1 MKINVI
7 GSGTWGTALAL
18 VGARA
23 NNQVIIYS
31 RDKFI
36 TDDINNEHKNSSY
49 LPSINIPESIKATSN
64 LVEILCSEAIIIS
77 IPAQNLRQICIEL
90 KELGLNPNVILII
103 CSKGIEQNSLKLMS
117 EVVAEIL
124 PLNKIAILSGPNFA
138 QQVADDLPAI
148 TSIAANDINLSTM
161 LANNLKNINFRI
173 YPNKD
178 IIGTQIYGAVKN
190 VLAIASGISTGMKLG
205 ENAKAAIISRG
216 IVEINTLS
224 LAMGGKEDTLLSPAG
239 IGDIHLTCS
248 SAASRNTSYGI
259 ALANNQAPKDCLV
272 EGFFTCKSINSL
284 ANKYNI
290 QMPICQAVY
299 KITHEHSPPEETIKE
314 LLNRPSK

>member
-7 GSGTWGTALAL
+7 GSGAWGTALAL
-18 VGARA
+18 VSARA
-23 NNQVIIYS
+23 NNQVMIYS
-31 RDKFI
+31 RNKFVA
-36 TDDINNEHKNSSY
+36 DDINNEHKNSSY
-49 LPSINIPESIKATSN
+49 LPNINIPKSIKATCN
-64 LVEILCSEAIIIS
+64 LIEIINADAIIIS
-77 IPAQNLRQICIEL
+77 IPAQNIRQICIEL
-90 KELGLNPNVILII
+90 KELGISHNVILII

-117 EVVAEIL
+117 EVIAEIL

-138 QQVADDLPAI
+138 LQVAQDLPAI

-161 LANNLKNINFRI
+161 LAQNLKNINFRI
-173 YPNKD
+173 YPNQD

-190 VLAIASGISTGMKLG
+190 VLAIASGIAEGMKFG

-216 IVEINTLS
+216 IIEINTLS
-224 LAMGGKEDTLLSPAG
+224 LAMGGKEETLLSPAG

-248 SAASRNTSYGI
+248 SSSSRNTSYGI
-259 ALANNQAPKDCLV
+259 ALANKKVPKDCLV

-290 QMPICQAVY
+290 SMPICQAVY
-299 KITHEHSPPEETIKE
+299 KITHEYSKPEETIKE
-314 LLNRPSK
+314 LLNRPNK